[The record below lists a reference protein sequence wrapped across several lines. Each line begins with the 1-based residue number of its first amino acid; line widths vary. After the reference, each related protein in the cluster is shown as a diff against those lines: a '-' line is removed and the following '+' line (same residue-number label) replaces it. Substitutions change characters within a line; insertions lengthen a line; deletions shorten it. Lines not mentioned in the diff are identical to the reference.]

1 MGIVLKK
8 VSTTPEGRK
17 KIDERLLK
25 LPVVGELI
33 RKIAVAKFCRTFS
46 TLVSSG
52 VPVLQSLDIVG
63 KTSGNKVVEEA
74 VVKSK
79 KFVQEGESLSEP
91 LSRSGVFPPMVV
103 RMISVGEKTGRLEEM
118 LTKIAQFYE
127 EEVNTAVAG
136 LTSMIEPLIIGFLG
150 IVIGGI
156 VVSLFLPI
164 LKITQL
170 ISH

>member
-1 MGIVLKK
+1 M
-8 VSTTPEGRK
+8 
-17 KIDERLLK
+17 
-25 LPVVGELI
+25 
-33 RKIAVAKFCRTFS
+33 
-46 TLVSSG
+46 
-52 VPVLQSLDIVG
+52 
-63 KTSGNKVVEEA
+63 NKVVEEA

-79 KFVQEGESLSEP
+79 KFVQEGESISEP

-156 VVSLFLPI
+156 VISLFLPI